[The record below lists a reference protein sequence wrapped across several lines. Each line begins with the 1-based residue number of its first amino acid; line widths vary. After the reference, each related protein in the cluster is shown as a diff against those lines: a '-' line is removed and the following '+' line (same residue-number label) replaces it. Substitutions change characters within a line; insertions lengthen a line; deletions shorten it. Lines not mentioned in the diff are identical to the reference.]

1 MRTITAESEGAAP
14 KTSGDVLVLPGQTVA
29 SDQGENAS
37 ILPIGSVYEGALF
50 VLFEVMI
57 PELGAKLKV
66 GDRVMR
72 SHYTN
77 LE

>member
-1 MRTITAESEGAAP
+1 
-14 KTSGDVLVLPGQTVA
+14 VA

-66 GDRVMR
+66 GDQVMR